1 MPYIKSIIKDR
12 WVVYSDVGD
21 YDGLLLKN
29 EEKYVYYNKSNS
41 MERESSIEKFG
52 SYDQLCDYF
61 GCDITNN
68 EIRKSNSNSNHGGL
82 INKIKGFPLNF
93 EMPIMIDDEML
104 PLFKKSR
111 ASNVIYC
118 AGFYCIKGPEGWRKS
133 FCPKR
138 STLTSLEEWEG
149 PFATE
154 LEMVSVLNIK
164 KKENVG

>member
-1 MPYIKSIIKDR
+1 MKIIKNIFLFLILLFFSTNLYAQDCSSL
-12 WVVYSDVGD
+12 YSSLGRPNKVS
-21 YDGLLLKN
+21 LLWLDDTS
-29 EEKYVYYNKSNS
+29 NKT
-41 MERESSIEKFG
+41 G
-52 SYDQLCDYF
+52 AYA
-61 GCDITNN
+61 
-68 EIRKSNSNSNHGGL
+68 L

>member
-1 MPYIKSIIKDR
+1 M
-12 WVVYSDVGD
+12 
-21 YDGLLLKN
+21 
-29 EEKYVYYNKSNS
+29 
-41 MERESSIEKFG
+41 
-52 SYDQLCDYF
+52 LCDYF
-61 GCDITNN
+61 GEDITDN
-68 EIRKSNSNSNHGGL
+68 EIRKRSTNSQEG
-82 INKIKGFPLNF
+82 ITNKIRGYPLNF
-93 EMPIMIDDEML
+93 ETPIMVDDSSL

-111 ASNVIYC
+111 TSDVIYC

-138 STLTSLEEWEG
+138 STLTSLAEWEG

>member
-1 MPYIKSIIKDR
+1 MFFRVIRVELIILEILKNILFNYKIDKN
-12 WVVYSDVGD
+12 YKI
-21 YDGLLLKN
+21 YDG
-29 EEKYVYYNKSNS
+29 
-41 MERESSIEKFG
+41 F
-52 SYDQLCDYF
+52 
-61 GCDITNN
+61 IT
-68 EIRKSNSNSNHGGL
+68 
-82 INKIKGFPLNF
+82 NKIKGYPLNF
-93 EMPIMIDDEML
+93 ETPIMVEDGSL

-111 ASNVIYC
+111 TSDVIYC